1 MSISF
6 TTGELEVEGLEVF
19 LHARPLCLDDTAL
32 ILQGLQLYALPLHQ
46 LLQPPLVD
54 SLPLVLHTQ
63 NTQNIFRHL

>member
-1 MSISF
+1 
-6 TTGELEVEGLEVF
+6 
-19 LHARPLCLDDTAL
+19 
-32 ILQGLQLYALPLHQ
+32 LPLHQ